1 MGVTVFT
8 DEITGP
14 IPAPRIFKA
23 ILDSHNLLPKLIPD
37 KIKNI
42 QVQGDGGP
50 GSIKQINFA
59 EDAPF
64 KFVKHRIDVLDKEN
78 FMCKY
83 SLIEGGIIGDK
94 IEKVVE
100 TVKFEASPNGGSIC
114 RITSEFHTVGDF
126 QLKEEDVKIGKEM
139 ALKTS
144 KVVEA
149 YLFENLNAYA

>member
-14 IPAPRIFKA
+14 IPAARIFKA

-37 KIKNI
+37 KIK
-42 QVQGDGGP
+42 
-50 GSIKQINFA
+50 SI
-59 EDAPF
+59 E
-64 KFVKHRIDVLDKEN
+64 HRIDVLDKEN

-114 RITSEFHTVGDF
+114 KITSEFHTVGDF
-126 QLKEEDVKIGKEM
+126 QLKEEDIKIGKEM
-139 ALKTS
+139 AMKTS

-149 YLFENLNAYA
+149 YLLENLNAYA

>member
-8 DEITGP
+8 DEVTGP
-14 IPAPRIFKA
+14 IPAARIFKA

-37 KIKNI
+37 KVKSIE
-42 QVQGDGGP
+42 VQGDGGP
-50 GSIKQINFA
+50 GSIEQINLG

-78 FMCKY
+78 FMFKY

-100 TVKFEASPNGGSIC
+100 TVKFEDSPNGGSIC
-114 RITSEFHTVGDF
+114 RITSEFHTVDDF
-126 QLKEEDVKIGKEM
+126 HLKEEDVKIGKEM
-139 ALKTS
+139 ALKVS
-144 KVVEA
+144 KIVEA
-149 YLFENLNAYA
+149 YLLENLNAYA